1 MPVKFIDNSV
11 KVKGTLDDTSIAF
24 LTEAISELET
34 QTAKNTKVR
43 SSRTKASVKTS
54 IDEEKG
60 EAYVGSDYENF
71 IWEELGTG
79 EFAANGDGRKTPW
92 RYQDKATGKWY
103 TTTGKKPRHM
113 LLNAFKSKKKA
124 IQNRAKT
131 LFGGMGK

>member
-1 MPVKFIDNSV
+1 MPIKFIDNSIR
-11 KVKGTLDDTSIAF
+11 VKGVLDDTAIAF
-24 LTEAISELET
+24 LNEAISELET
-34 QTAKNTKVR
+34 QTIKNTKVK
-43 SSRTKASVKTS
+43 STRTKASIRTY
-54 IDEEKG
+54 IDENKG
-60 EAYVGSDYENF
+60 EAFVGSDYDNF

-92 RYQDKATGKWY
+92 RYQDKETGKWY

-124 IQNRAKT
+124 IQNRAKN